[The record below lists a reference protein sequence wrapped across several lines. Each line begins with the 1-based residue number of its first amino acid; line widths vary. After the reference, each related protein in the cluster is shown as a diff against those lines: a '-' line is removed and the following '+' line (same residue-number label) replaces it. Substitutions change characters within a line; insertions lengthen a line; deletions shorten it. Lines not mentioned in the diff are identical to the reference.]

1 MTVMLV
7 MIMTVMMMIS
17 AGCSPF
23 YGYYRHEEP
32 FLKIYLYSPLL
43 VKKLVAVFRF
53 IFRCLLLLLLA
64 AVTVV
69 FTCVLPVEVVN
80 AVLCAVVSK

>member
-1 MTVMLV
+1 MLV

-43 VKKLVAVFRF
+43 VKKLVAVFTF
-53 IFRCLLLLLLA
+53 IFCCLLFLSFV
-64 AVTVV
+64 AVTL
-69 FTCVLPVEVVN
+69 FFIAYFL
-80 AVLCAVVSK
+80 SKLFIQCYVQL